1 MASASDWAAEVQR
14 SILVELW
21 CFTLDQLHPFLGICV
36 APGLEVVV
44 ALGREEAEE
53 ILAATFWVFEVVDGV
68 EIVETDLFEQT
79 LLGGRFVEGKKVG
92 TKDKVKGF
100 PLLQA
105 GALVECVYW
114 SGRV

>member
-1 MASASDWAAEVQR
+1 MASTGDCAAKVRR

-21 CFTLDQLHPFLGICV
+21 CFTLDQLDPFLGICV
-36 APGLEVVV
+36 APGLEVIV

-53 ILAATFWVFEVVDGV
+53 ILPATFWVFQVVDGV

-79 LLGGRFVEGKKVG
+79 LLGGRFVEGKKVR
-92 TKDKVKGF
+92 TEDKVEGF

-105 GALVECVYW
+105 GALVKCVYW
-114 SGRV
+114 SGRG